1 MNTDQLQ
8 TIRARL
14 ESLGI
19 VITDLVDGIVLLTGQ
34 HGSLTVFDLSQFTER
49 DLQRLCRIKK

>member
-8 TIRARL
+8 TIRAQL

-19 VITDLVDGIVLLTGQ
+19 VITDLVGGIVLLTGQ
-34 HGSLTVFDLSQFTER
+34 HGSLTVFDLSQFTSR
-49 DLQRLCRIKK
+49 DLDRLTRVRK